1 MTAFTAVANMVREA
15 SYSDLKKDEE
25 VKKMIS
31 DLDTLEEIESGEE
44 RATQRELLAQNIVT
58 YLVQMDYITEEI
70 GFNLLNLTNTDFNH
84 PEIDDKDL
92 DEVIEADPDYVND
105 DDVDDELLDPEDLD
119 LSLIHI

>member
-119 LSLIHI
+119 SED